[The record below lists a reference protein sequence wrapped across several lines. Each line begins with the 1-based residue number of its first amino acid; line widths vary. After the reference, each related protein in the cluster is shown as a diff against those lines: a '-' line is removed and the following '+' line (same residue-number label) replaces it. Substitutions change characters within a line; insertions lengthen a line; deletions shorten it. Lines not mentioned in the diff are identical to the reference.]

1 MGLDSVELVMGW
13 EEAFGIDIP
22 DAAVERMQTVRDAS
36 EWIAARVGAWP
47 LGPCRTR
54 RAFHRLRRVLG
65 GELGVPRGAV
75 RPDTRIVELL
85 SATHLPPARWNA
97 LREQL
102 GPGWMISR
110 GDGGEGFLAK
120 LEGWSRD
127 SAWRARRGKETA
139 GDVARDLAAHDADLR
154 PAAGHPWSR
163 EAVALMVRRVTID
176 EIGVYGFSDH
186 AAFVE
191 DLGVD

>member
-22 DAAVERMQTVRDAS
+22 DAAVERMQTVRDAAD
-36 EWIAARVGAWP
+36 WIAARVGARP
-47 LGPCRTR
+47 LAPCRTH
-54 RAFHRLRRVLG
+54 RAFHRLRRVLRD
-65 GELGVPRGAV
+65 ELGVPRGAV
-75 RPDTRIVELL
+75 RPETRMVELL
-85 SATHLPPARWNA
+85 FSTALPPARWST

-110 GDGGEGFLAK
+110 GDGGEGFLAR

-127 SAWRARRGKETA
+127 SAHRARRGKETA
-139 GDVARDLAAHDADLR
+139 GDVARDLAAFDADLR
-154 PAAGHPWSR
+154 PTAGRPWSR
-163 EAVALMVRRVTID
+163 EAVTLTVRRVTID
-176 EIGVYGFSDH
+176 ETGAYGFSDD
-186 AAFVE
+186 ATFVE